1 MHTAHAERQALE
13 AHSDAP
19 DISALPALPE
29 SMECQAFKSEQAALA
44 WLAEQ
49 ILGRIQIYS
58 NTTAAWMYNI
68 V

>member
-19 DISALPALPE
+19 DISALPE